1 MRAYLRAQDRLNR
14 RVGYGDGDEND
25 SERRDFQDLNRDLAS
40 PDVRR
45 LPATVAP
52 PHRQPPAAQ
61 RKQTLGVLRSSKRHD
76 GRTKGRELAR
86 HISGL
91 RPPRL
96 YEGVERDRDERGHR
110 NVGRTLVP

>member
-45 LPATVAP
+45 LPATVA
-52 PHRQPPAAQ
+52 
-61 RKQTLGVLRSSKRHD
+61 
-76 GRTKGRELAR
+76 
-86 HISGL
+86 
-91 RPPRL
+91 
-96 YEGVERDRDERGHR
+96 
-110 NVGRTLVP
+110 